1 MGARREEDTLFAWR
15 DEQFRRR
22 RTFEMEAERR
32 NLIDQIKRLKP
43 RSHRRI
49 DLEARLKMLTADVLE
64 LETRR

>member
-22 RTFEMEAERR
+22 RAIEMEAERR
-32 NLIDQIKRLKP
+32 DLIAQIARLKP
-43 RSHRRI
+43 RSNRRVE
-49 DLEARLKMLTADVLE
+49 LVGRLKMLTADVLE